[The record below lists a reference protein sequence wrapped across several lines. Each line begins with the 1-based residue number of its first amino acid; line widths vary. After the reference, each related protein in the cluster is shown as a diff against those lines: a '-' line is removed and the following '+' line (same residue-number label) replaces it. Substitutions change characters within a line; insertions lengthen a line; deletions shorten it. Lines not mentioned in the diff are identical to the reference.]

1 MLKELKEELNHTV
14 TENGAVA
21 YKSTFNKC
29 LDFFG
34 LAGAMRNNLLEALN
48 LFKLAF
54 NEDELVAIRTLF
66 YFRDV
71 RGGQG
76 ERDIFRICLG
86 WLANENPSMV
96 SENLFPHVVEHG
108 RWDDLYCLVD
118 TRCEE
123 EMFQYMHD
131 VFLKDLQSQAP
142 TLLGKWL
149 KSENASSKETK
160 RLATKTRL
168 AFGLSN
174 KDYRQSLSLLR
185 SKINVLEVL
194 MSTGQW
200 DKIDFTKLPAKA
212 SMIYKT
218 AFYKRQPVRY
228 QEFIDAIQKGDVVV
242 KSSTLYPYELV
253 NSVLYKSAT
262 DNDKIYLN
270 SAWENLPDYIG
281 DDTSN
286 SIAVVDV
293 SGSMFG
299 DPMCVSISLGIY
311 LAERCKGTFN
321 NHFITFHDKPDI
333 VEIPSNLSFIE
344 KVKLTS
350 RARWGMNTDVK
361 AVFNLIL
368 RTAVN
373 NNTPVSEIPQNV
385 YIISDMEF
393 DECKRHDDDKALF
406 DIIEKEWN
414 EKGYEL
420 PRLIFWNVNARQS
433 QFPKIRGNVTL
444 ISGLSPSI
452 FTSTLKN
459 LSPID
464 TLMDAISKYSD
475 INI

>member
-1 MLKELKEELNHTV
+1 MLKELKNELNYTV

-34 LAGAMRNNLLEALN
+34 LAGAMRNNLQEALN

-54 NEDELVAIRTLF
+54 SEDKLVAIRLLF

-76 ERDIFRICLG
+76 ERDVFKTCLN
-86 WLANENPSMV
+86 WLANENSSMV
-96 SENLFPHVVEHG
+96 SDNLFPHVVEHG

-118 TRCEE
+118 TKCEK
-123 EMFQYMHD
+123 EMFQYMHNM
-131 VFLKDLQSQAP
+131 FLKDLQSQAP

-149 KSENASSKETK
+149 KSENASSQETK
-160 RLATKTRL
+160 KLATKTRL
-168 AFGLSN
+168 AFGLSSRQ
-174 KDYRQSLSLLR
+174 YRQSLSLLR
-185 SKINVLEVL
+185 GKINVLEVL

-200 DKIDFTKLPAKA
+200 DKIDFSKLPAKA

-228 QEFIDAIQKGDVVV
+228 QEFINAVEKGEVAV

-253 NSVLYKSAT
+253 NNVLYKNNTNA
-262 DNDKIYLN
+262 DKIYLN

-293 SGSMFG
+293 SGSMCG
-299 DPMCVSISLGIY
+299 DPMSVSISLGMY
-311 LAERCKGTFN
+311 LAERCKGAFH
-321 NHFITFHDKPDI
+321 NHFITFHDKPNI
-333 VEIPSNLSFIE
+333 IEIPSNLSFVE
-344 KVKLTS
+344 KVGFIEN
-350 RARWGMNTDVK
+350 AEWGMNTNVK
-361 AVFNLIL
+361 AVFDLIL

-373 NNTPVSEIPQNV
+373 NNTPASEIPQNV

-393 DECKRHDDDKALF
+393 DRCKRHDDDKALF

-414 EKGYEL
+414 DSGYEL
-420 PRLIFWNVNARQS
+420 PRLIFWNVNARKS
-433 QFPKIRGNVTL
+433 QFPKIIGNVTL

-459 LSPID
+459 LSPVD

-475 INI
+475 INV